1 MLATLWRTVKTRL
14 RAVGVEE
21 RGDVV
26 NWLIV
31 TLGIAL
37 AATAVI
43 VVLRPAIESAG
54 QRAMTSLV
62 RSTGSDHE
70 QERRRIP

>member
-1 MLATLWRTVKTRL
+1 MHTTRLWIMFTTRL
-14 RAVGVEE
+14 RLLRDDE

-31 TLGIAL
+31 TLGVAV

-54 QRAMTSLV
+54 QQIANLLS
-62 RSTGSDHE
+62 GA
-70 QERRRIP
+70 